1 MMSLP
6 VEMLLPSSAELSL
19 NVIYVILLTLVIISM
34 VYVQFLLAIVPI
46 ALLFLLLHRMSVT
59 GVRNLKRLERVIHAT
74 LK

>member
-1 MMSLP
+1 MSLP